1 MSKVMGR
8 VSFTEVPFPSMEVGK
23 GGEGRRERGRER
35 EREGKGREKRGKR
48 REKGKGE
55 KRGKKGGIAPAMGP
69 PWEGEENDKRA
80 KQAQSLSR
88 LGNRASARSRAKLD

>member
-1 MSKVMGR
+1 M
-8 VSFTEVPFPSMEVGK
+8 
-23 GGEGRRERGRER
+23 GEGRGRER

-48 REKGKGE
+48 REKVKGE

>member
-1 MSKVMGR
+1 
-8 VSFTEVPFPSMEVGK
+8 MEVGK
-23 GGEGRRERGRER
+23 GGEGRGEGTGEGKGG
-35 EREGKGREKRGKR
+35 EREGKEGEKEGKR
-48 REKGKGE
+48 EGGKKGE
-55 KRGKKGGIAPAMGP
+55 KGGIAPAMGP

>member
-1 MSKVMGR
+1 MGR

-23 GGEGRRERGRER
+23 GGEGRGEGKGEGKGKGG
-35 EREGKGREKRGKR
+35 EREGKEGEKEGKR
-48 REKGKGE
+48 EGE

>member
-1 MSKVMGR
+1 MGR

-23 GGEGRRERGRER
+23 GGEGRGEGRKGR
-35 EREGKGREKRGKR
+35 GKGRGKGGKRG
-48 REKGKGE
+48 GKGG
-55 KRGKKGGIAPAMGP
+55 KKGRGKKGGKKEGGIAPAMGP

>member
-1 MSKVMGR
+1 MGR
-8 VSFTEVPFPSMEVGK
+8 VSLTEVPFPSMEVGK
-23 GGEGRRERGRER
+23 GGEGRGEGKGEGKGG
-35 EREGKGREKRGKR
+35 EREGKEGEKEGKR
-48 REKGKGE
+48 EGG

-88 LGNRASARSRAKLD
+88 LGNRASARSRASLD

>member
-1 MSKVMGR
+1 MGR

-23 GGEGRRERGRER
+23 GGEGRGEGKGKGEGKGG
-35 EREGKGREKRGKR
+35 EREGKEGEKEGKR
-48 REKGKGE
+48 EGGKKGE
-55 KRGKKGGIAPAMGP
+55 KGGIAPAMGP

>member
-1 MSKVMGR
+1 MRKMKEGER
-8 VSFTEVPFPSMEVGK
+8 RRK
-23 GGEGRRERGRER
+23 GERDEQRER

-88 LGNRASARSRAKLD
+88 LGNRASARSRASLD

>member
-1 MSKVMGR
+1 MGR

-23 GGEGRRERGRER
+23 GGEGRGEGTGEGKGG
-35 EREGKGREKRGKR
+35 EREGKEGEKEGKR
-48 REKGKGE
+48 EGGKKGE
-55 KRGKKGGIAPAMGP
+55 KGGIAPAMGP